1 MRPSHEAAPTA
12 LAAALDGMR
21 VAHIMRKY
29 NPLEWGGT
37 ETAVH
42 RLFVGLR
49 RQDVR
54 SVVFCPRLE
63 TEVASPSPGGEGRG
77 EGVVFFPPLQT
88 QIAADPLAEAGCAVK
103 RFRAFLPV
111 LGLTRTQ
118 RAQHRAVGG
127 NLMSLDLPFRLWGE
141 PNLSVIH
148 THALG
153 RLGGIASLVA
163 RGRALPLVAT
173 IHGGFLDLPAAL
185 RESFR
190 KSRGGW
196 EWGRIFGLLLR
207 SRQLLRRADAIL
219 TCNPK
224 EAALLREQFPGKR
237 IVVQPHGV
245 SMRLYRSDCREQARE
260 AFPQIRGRELL
271 LCVGRIDPVKNQ
283 SWLVEESGAIF
294 QRHPG
299 ALLVLAGACTDERY
313 GESLRA
319 SIRERGLQNQVL
331 LAGGLPPGDGR
342 LVGLMQAA
350 HVLLLPSISETFG
363 LVIIEAWAAGTA
375 VIASR
380 TSGAAAMIRAGE
392 NGWLFEQGDRRAF
405 HEAVDTALLKPEI
418 ATQYAAAGQRLA
430 EAEYDNDSLAGRMK
444 NLYARLIE
452 EKHALRNPAG

>member
-1 MRPSHEAAPTA
+1 
-12 LAAALDGMR
+12 
-21 VAHIMRKY
+21 MRKY

-49 RQDVR
+49 RQDVS

-63 TEVASPSPGGEGRG
+63 TDV
-77 EGVVFFPPLQT
+77 
-88 QIAADPLAEAGCAVK
+88 AADPLAEAGCAVK

-111 LGLTRTQ
+111 LGLA
-118 RAQHRAVGG
+118 RAQREQRWAVGG
-127 NLMSLDLPFRLWGE
+127 NLMSLDLPFRLWRE
-141 PNLSVIH
+141 PDLSVIH

-163 RGRALPLVAT
+163 RARALPLVAT
-173 IHGGFLDLPAAL
+173 IHGGFLDLPGAV

-190 KSRGGW
+190 RSKGGW
-196 EWGRIFGLLLR
+196 EWGRIFGPLLR
-207 SRQLLRRADAIL
+207 SRQLLGHADAVL

-245 SMRLYRSDCREQARE
+245 SMQVYRTDCREPALE
-260 AFPQIRGRELL
+260 AFPQLRGRELL

-283 SWLVEESGAIF
+283 RWLVEESGAIF
-294 QRHPG
+294 ERHPG
-299 ALLVLAGACTDERY
+299 AMLVLAGGCTDERY

-319 SIRERGLQNQVL
+319 FIRQHGLQNQVL
-331 LAGGLPPGDGR
+331 LTGGLPPGDAR
-342 LVGLMQAA
+342 LVGLMQEAR
-350 HVLLLPSISETFG
+350 VLLLPSVSETFG

-405 HEAVDTALLKPEI
+405 HQAVDTALLQPEI
-418 ATQYAAAGQRLA
+418 ARQYAAAGQRLA
-430 EAEYDNDSLAGRMK
+430 EAEYDNDALAGRMR

-452 EKHALRNPAG
+452 EKHALRNHAG

>member
-1 MRPSHEAAPTA
+1 MRPSEEAAQTA
-12 LAAALDGMR
+12 LAAAVGGLR
-21 VAHIMRKY
+21 VAHLLRKY
-29 NPLEWGGT
+29 HPLEWGGT

-49 RQDVR
+49 RRDVR
-54 SVVFCPRLE
+54 SVVFCPRLAR
-63 TEVASPSPGGEGRG
+63 EV
-77 EGVVFFPPLQT
+77 
-88 QIAADPLAEAGCAVK
+88 AADPLAEAGCAVK

-111 LGLTRTQ
+111 LGLTRIQ

-127 NLMSLDLPFRLWGE
+127 NLMSLDLPFLLWRE

-173 IHGGFLDLPAAL
+173 IHGGFLDLPRAVK
-185 RESFR
+185 ESLGHAG
-190 KSRGGW
+190 GGW
-196 EWGRIFGLLLR
+196 EWGRIFGVLLR

-245 SMRLYRSDCREQARE
+245 SLQAYRCDCREPARE

-271 LCVGRIDPVKNQ
+271 LCAGRIDPVKNQ
-283 SWLVEESGAIF
+283 RWLVEESGAIF
-294 QRHPG
+294 ERHPG
-299 ALLVLAGACTDERY
+299 AMLVLAGACTDERY

-319 SIRERGLQNQVL
+319 SIRQRGLQNQVL
-331 LAGGLPPGDGR
+331 LAGGLPPGDKR

-350 HVLLLPSISETFG
+350 RVLLLPSVSETFG
-363 LVIIEAWAAGTA
+363 LVILEAWAAGTA

-380 TSGAAAMIRAGE
+380 TSGAAAMIRAEE
-392 NGWLFEQGDRRAF
+392 NGWLFEHGDRRAF
-405 HEAVDTALLKPEI
+405 HEAVDTALLKPEV
-418 ATQYAAAGQRLA
+418 ARQYAAAGRRLA
-430 EAEYDNDSLAGRMK
+430 EAEYDNDSLAGRMR

-452 EKHALRNPAG
+452 EKHALRNRAG